1 MKLLSWM
8 LDAGFGGNFLQKQ
21 AWHHLFRPKSDS
33 WSQNLPLESAWTRK
47 FEWNSTKRIRWTHSK
62 WGPEMV
68 PNTGKRT
75 KPQFLKMTR
84 ITTWMIFREILSLP
98 FAAFWSNF
106 FIPFP
111 AKYIPILRG
120 GHSKCDVW
128 RVPHHWEMGKTWQ
141 TKCFERKFGGCIFS
155 VWDVYWCSQNQTW
168 TSRAGSRTPSLDS
181 KMCQFP
187 GISLSELWKVRSF
200 RLIPV
205 NNRPKNEAFELDAGF
220 RLWRQFLSKTSL
232 ASFVQAKSD
241 SLSQNLLL
249 ENDRA
254 RKCEWN
260 STKR

>member
-1 MKLLSWM
+1 MRPWNGAKYRETDKTTISKNDSHYILEWFFGKFFHYLLPPS
-8 LDAGFGGNFLQKQ
+8 GVISSFLF
-21 AWHHLFRPKSDS
+21 LRNIF
-33 WSQNLPLESAWTRK
+33 
-47 FEWNSTKRIRWTHSK
+47 
-62 WGPEMV
+62 
-68 PNTGKRT
+68 
-75 KPQFLKMTR
+75 QFLGVG
-84 ITTWMIFREILSLP
+84 
-98 FAAFWSNF
+98 
-106 FIPFP
+106 IPSVMFEGP
-111 AKYIPILRG
+111 PTIEK
-120 GHSKCDVW
+120 
-128 RVPHHWEMGKTWQ
+128 WEKKNKW

-220 RLWRQFLSKTSL
+220 RLWWQFPSKTSL

-260 STKR
+260 STKRTCWTHSKCCPEMVPNTGKRTKPQFLKMTCVTYLNDFSGNSFITFCRLLK

>member
-1 MKLLSWM
+1 
-8 LDAGFGGNFLQKQ
+8 
-21 AWHHLFRPKSDS
+21 
-33 WSQNLPLESAWTRK
+33 
-47 FEWNSTKRIRWTHSK
+47 
-62 WGPEMV
+62 
-68 PNTGKRT
+68 
-75 KPQFLKMTR
+75 
-84 ITTWMIFREILSLP
+84 MIFREILSLP

-220 RLWRQFLSKTSL
+220 RLWWQFLSKTSL
-232 ASFVQAKSD
+232 SSFVQAKIRFFKPKSF
-241 SLSQNLLL
+241 LLMVNIIWWFL
-249 ENDRA
+249 PHFPLPCLAPRPMWTLVSWKNNGDLTGFHWA
-254 RKCEWN
+254 LAVTTWGYWV
-260 STKR
+260 THYTYIQYIYI